1 MILTRELYAGVMTYG
16 DVRVDA
22 PHLVIIDRA
31 TFNAVQERLK
41 HNLQTSARRRKRDY
55 LLIGHVRCT
64 YGRAMTGRAK
74 KGDRYRYYYC
84 AGRSLPKHLRT
95 CTEPLV
101 NARDIEPAVWDWIE
115 RIMTDDGALT
125 AALEELAERKA
136 EDVQPKRTE
145 LTRIDA
151 SIERERRAISVWTQS
166 YPRAS
171 GDDEL
176 ADLKTNVKAASARLD
191 MLRRNRSE
199 LAAEIEPSSVT
210 HA

>member
-1 MILTRELYAGVMTYG
+1 M
-16 DVRVDA
+16 
-22 PHLVIIDRA
+22 
-31 TFNAVQERLK
+31 
-41 HNLQTSARRRKRDY
+41 
-55 LLIGHVRCT
+55 
-64 YGRAMTGRAK
+64 
-74 KGDRYRYYYC
+74 
-84 AGRSLPKHLRT
+84 
-95 CTEPLV
+95 